1 MFWCRLSLF
10 LRHIN
15 QKQSMK
21 LAEALSVRK
30 DLQNKIDQLEDRLKS
45 IVKIQE
51 GDEPDEAAE
60 DLLSELQNA
69 AVQLEDVIYRVNR
82 TNLHA
87 VIDGEPITK
96 LIARKDVLTKEI
108 GILRNVL
115 KVASAQESRYSR
127 NEIKYVRTID
137 TAELRKKVDRLSA
150 ELRRVDLR
158 IQEANWMF
166 ELEPCD

>member
-1 MFWCRLSLF
+1 
-10 LRHIN
+10 
-15 QKQSMK
+15 MK

-69 AVQLEDVIYRVNR
+69 AVQLEDVVYRVNR

-87 VIDGEPITK
+87 VIDGVPITK

>member
-1 MFWCRLSLF
+1 M
-10 LRHIN
+10 IKTKEAN
-15 QKQSMK
+15 MK

-69 AVQLEDVIYRVNR
+69 AVQQEDVIYRVNR

-87 VIDGEPITK
+87 VMDGVPITK

>member
-1 MFWCRLSLF
+1 M
-10 LRHIN
+10 
-15 QKQSMK
+15 
-21 LAEALSVRK
+21 
-30 DLQNKIDQLEDRLKS
+30 
-45 IVKIQE
+45 
-51 GDEPDEAAE
+51 
-60 DLLSELQNA
+60 
-69 AVQLEDVIYRVNR
+69 
-82 TNLHA
+82 
-87 VIDGEPITK
+87 PITK
-96 LIARKDVLTKEI
+96 LIARKDVLTREV

>member
-1 MFWCRLSLF
+1 
-10 LRHIN
+10 
-15 QKQSMK
+15 MK

-51 GDEPDEAAE
+51 GDEPDEVAE

-87 VIDGEPITK
+87 VMDGVPITK

-166 ELEPCD
+166 EFEPCD

>member
-1 MFWCRLSLF
+1 
-10 LRHIN
+10 
-15 QKQSMK
+15 MK

-69 AVQLEDVIYRVNR
+69 AVQLEDVI
-82 TNLHA
+82 A

-96 LIARKDVLTKEI
+96 LIARKDVLTREV

>member
-1 MFWCRLSLF
+1 
-10 LRHIN
+10 
-15 QKQSMK
+15 MK

-87 VIDGEPITK
+87 VIDGVPITK
-96 LIARKDVLTKEI
+96 LIARKDVLTREV

-127 NEIKYVRTID
+127 NEIRYVRTID

>member
-1 MFWCRLSLF
+1 
-10 LRHIN
+10 
-15 QKQSMK
+15 MK

-87 VIDGEPITK
+87 VIDGVPITK
-96 LIARKDVLTKEI
+96 LIARKDVL
-108 GILRNVL
+108 
-115 KVASAQESRYSR
+115 ASAQESRYSR

>member
-1 MFWCRLSLF
+1 
-10 LRHIN
+10 
-15 QKQSMK
+15 MK

-69 AVQLEDVIYRVNR
+69 SVQLEDVIYRVNR

-96 LIARKDVLTKEI
+96 LIARKDVLTREV

-115 KVASAQESRYSR
+115 KVASAQESRYGR

>member
-1 MFWCRLSLF
+1 
-10 LRHIN
+10 
-15 QKQSMK
+15 MK

-60 DLLSELQNA
+60 DLLPELQNA

-87 VIDGEPITK
+87 VIDGVPITK

-115 KVASAQESRYSR
+115 KVASAQENRYSR

>member
-1 MFWCRLSLF
+1 
-10 LRHIN
+10 
-15 QKQSMK
+15 MK

-69 AVQLEDVIYRVNR
+69 SVQLEDVIYRVNR

-87 VIDGEPITK
+87 VMDGVPITK

>member
-1 MFWCRLSLF
+1 
-10 LRHIN
+10 
-15 QKQSMK
+15 MK

-69 AVQLEDVIYRVNR
+69 SVQLEDVIYRVNR

-87 VIDGEPITK
+87 VIDGVPITK
-96 LIARKDVLTKEI
+96 LIARKDVLTREV

-158 IQEANWMF
+158 IQGANWMF

>member
-1 MFWCRLSLF
+1 
-10 LRHIN
+10 
-15 QKQSMK
+15 MK

>member
-1 MFWCRLSLF
+1 
-10 LRHIN
+10 
-15 QKQSMK
+15 MK

-69 AVQLEDVIYRVNR
+69 AVQLEDVVYGVNR

-87 VIDGEPITK
+87 VIDGVPITK
-96 LIARKDVLTKEI
+96 LIARKDVLTREV

-137 TAELRKKVDRLSA
+137 TAELRKKVDRLSG

>member
-1 MFWCRLSLF
+1 
-10 LRHIN
+10 
-15 QKQSMK
+15 MK

-30 DLQNKIDQLEDRLKS
+30 DLQNKINQLEDRLKS

-51 GDEPDEAAE
+51 GDEPDEVAE

-69 AVQLEDVIYRVNR
+69 SVQLEDVIYRVNR

-87 VIDGEPITK
+87 VMDGVPITK

>member
-1 MFWCRLSLF
+1 
-10 LRHIN
+10 
-15 QKQSMK
+15 MK

-137 TAELRKKVDRLSA
+137 TAELRKKVDRLSV

>member
-1 MFWCRLSLF
+1 
-10 LRHIN
+10 
-15 QKQSMK
+15 MK

-69 AVQLEDVIYRVNR
+69 SVQLEDVIYRVNR

-87 VIDGEPITK
+87 VIDGVPITK

>member
-1 MFWCRLSLF
+1 M
-10 LRHIN
+10 IKTKEAN
-15 QKQSMK
+15 MK

-87 VIDGEPITK
+87 VIDGVPITK

-127 NEIKYVRTID
+127 NEIKYVMTID
-137 TAELRKKVDRLSA
+137 TAELRKKVDRLSV

>member
-1 MFWCRLSLF
+1 
-10 LRHIN
+10 
-15 QKQSMK
+15 MK

-69 AVQLEDVIYRVNR
+69 AVQQEDVIYRVNR

-87 VIDGEPITK
+87 VMDGVPITK

>member
-1 MFWCRLSLF
+1 
-10 LRHIN
+10 
-15 QKQSMK
+15 MK

-166 ELEPCD
+166 ELEPRD

>member
-1 MFWCRLSLF
+1 
-10 LRHIN
+10 
-15 QKQSMK
+15 MK

-69 AVQLEDVIYRVNR
+69 SVHLEDVIYRVNR

-87 VIDGEPITK
+87 VMDGVPITK
-96 LIARKDVLTKEI
+96 LIARKDVLTREV

>member
-1 MFWCRLSLF
+1 
-10 LRHIN
+10 
-15 QKQSMK
+15 MK

-87 VIDGEPITK
+87 VMDGVPITK

-108 GILRNVL
+108 GILRNVV
-115 KVASAQESRYSR
+115 KVAWAEERRYSG

>member
-1 MFWCRLSLF
+1 
-10 LRHIN
+10 
-15 QKQSMK
+15 MK

-69 AVQLEDVIYRVNR
+69 AVQLEDVVYGVNR

-87 VIDGEPITK
+87 VIDGVPITK
-96 LIARKDVLTKEI
+96 LIARKDVLTREV

>member
-1 MFWCRLSLF
+1 
-10 LRHIN
+10 
-15 QKQSMK
+15 MK

-96 LIARKDVLTKEI
+96 LIARKDVLTREV

>member
-1 MFWCRLSLF
+1 
-10 LRHIN
+10 
-15 QKQSMK
+15 MK

-87 VIDGEPITK
+87 VMDGVPITK

-158 IQEANWMF
+158 IQKANWMF

>member
-1 MFWCRLSLF
+1 
-10 LRHIN
+10 
-15 QKQSMK
+15 MK

-115 KVASAQESRYSR
+115 KVASERESRYSR

>member
-1 MFWCRLSLF
+1 
-10 LRHIN
+10 
-15 QKQSMK
+15 MK

-115 KVASAQESRYSR
+115 KVASAQGSRYIR

>member
-1 MFWCRLSLF
+1 
-10 LRHIN
+10 
-15 QKQSMK
+15 MK

-45 IVKIQE
+45 IQE

-87 VIDGEPITK
+87 VIDGVPITK

-137 TAELRKKVDRLSA
+137 TAELRKKVDRLSV

>member
-1 MFWCRLSLF
+1 
-10 LRHIN
+10 
-15 QKQSMK
+15 MK

-30 DLQNKIDQLEDRLKS
+30 DLQNKINQLEDRLKS

-51 GDEPDEAAE
+51 GDEPDEVAE

-69 AVQLEDVIYRVNR
+69 SVQLEDVIYRVNR

-87 VIDGEPITK
+87 VIDGVPITK

-137 TAELRKKVDRLSA
+137 TAELRKKVDRLSV

>member
-1 MFWCRLSLF
+1 
-10 LRHIN
+10 
-15 QKQSMK
+15 MK

-87 VIDGEPITK
+87 VIDGVPITK
-96 LIARKDVLTKEI
+96 LIARKDVLMKEI

>member
-1 MFWCRLSLF
+1 
-10 LRHIN
+10 
-15 QKQSMK
+15 MK

-60 DLLSELQNA
+60 DLLSELKNA
-69 AVQLEDVIYRVNR
+69 SVQLEDVVYRVNR

-87 VIDGEPITK
+87 VMDGVPITK
-96 LIARKDVLTKEI
+96 LIARKDVLTWEV

-115 KVASAQESRYSR
+115 KVASAQESRYGR

>member
-1 MFWCRLSLF
+1 
-10 LRHIN
+10 
-15 QKQSMK
+15 MK

-69 AVQLEDVIYRVNR
+69 SVQLEDVIYRVNR

-87 VIDGEPITK
+87 VIDGVPITK
-96 LIARKDVLTKEI
+96 LIARKDVLTREV

-137 TAELRKKVDRLSA
+137 TAALRKKVDRLSA

>member
-1 MFWCRLSLF
+1 
-10 LRHIN
+10 
-15 QKQSMK
+15 MK

-69 AVQLEDVIYRVNR
+69 SVQLEDVIYRVNR

-87 VIDGEPITK
+87 VMDGVPITK
-96 LIARKDVLTKEI
+96 LIARKDVLTREV

-166 ELEPCD
+166 ELESCD

>member
-1 MFWCRLSLF
+1 M
-10 LRHIN
+10 IKTKEAN
-15 QKQSMK
+15 MK

-96 LIARKDVLTKEI
+96 LIARKDVLTREV

-115 KVASAQESRYSR
+115 KVASAQESRYGR

-166 ELEPCD
+166 ELEPRD

>member
-1 MFWCRLSLF
+1 
-10 LRHIN
+10 
-15 QKQSMK
+15 MK

-69 AVQLEDVIYRVNR
+69 SVQLEDVIYRVNR

>member
-1 MFWCRLSLF
+1 
-10 LRHIN
+10 
-15 QKQSMK
+15 MK

-115 KVASAQESRYSR
+115 KVASAQESRYGR

>member
-1 MFWCRLSLF
+1 
-10 LRHIN
+10 
-15 QKQSMK
+15 MK

-87 VIDGEPITK
+87 VIDGVPITK

-137 TAELRKKVDRLSA
+137 TAELRKKVDRLSV

>member
-1 MFWCRLSLF
+1 M
-10 LRHIN
+10 IKTKEAN
-15 QKQSMK
+15 MK

-96 LIARKDVLTKEI
+96 LIARKDVLTREV

-115 KVASAQESRYSR
+115 KVASAQESRYGR